1 MLSWSFTTDKTVQN
15 PVFIKIQR
23 NFIAARNI
31 QVQKVTDI
39 LENFAPGNFYH
50 TGKTS
55 SVAFAQDM
63 HPLFR
68 IILQLEGNF
77 TYTICRK
84 DEIRDIHLKPGDILF
99 CSRQGTTRPHISDS
113 DMLMYTV
120 SFFPG
125 FIRFLLTRN
134 ARNASGQWHLQNHWY
149 HTGTPLDAAGW
160 NMVHALDELCR
171 TQELR
176 PCYTGLAKFILS
188 HCNDLLQQSAV
199 TPNSGKAFQTY
210 QHICAYMTE
219 NFTAAITRE
228 SVAEEMRLNPSHIS
242 KLFRQFSELSFNQML
257 RKLRMEW
264 AMELLQEKNWTIKEI
279 ADQCGYSSVDYFI
292 ESFKQYYGQTPGR
305 LRQ

>member
-1 MLSWSFTTDKTVQN
+1 MFPVDPVCSGIERGFSSSTPIHAVTRSDDFTLVC
-15 PVFIKIQR
+15 
-23 NFIAARNI
+23 
-31 QVQKVTDI
+31 
-39 LENFAPGNFYH
+39 
-50 TGKTS
+50 GKT
-55 SVAFAQDM
+55 
-63 HPLFR
+63 P
-68 IILQLEGNF
+68 
-77 TYTICRK
+77 
-84 DEIRDIHLKPGDILF
+84 
-99 CSRQGTTRPHISDS
+99 
-113 DMLMYTV
+113 
-120 SFFPG
+120 
-125 FIRFLLTRN
+125 
-134 ARNASGQWHLQNHWY
+134 
-149 HTGTPLDAAGW
+149 
-160 NMVHALDELCR
+160 
-171 TQELR
+171 
-176 PCYTGLAKFILS
+176 
-188 HCNDLLQQSAV
+188 AV